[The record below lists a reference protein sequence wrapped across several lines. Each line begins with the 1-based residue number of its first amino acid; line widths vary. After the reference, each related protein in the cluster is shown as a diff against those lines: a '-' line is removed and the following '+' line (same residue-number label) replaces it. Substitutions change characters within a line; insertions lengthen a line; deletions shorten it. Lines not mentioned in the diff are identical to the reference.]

1 MKVLAERVEQTFNC
15 KEPGPKQEVEGR
27 PISSEYLKYLTN
39 VHASKKVFCIYIAL
53 INRAI

>member
-27 PISSEYLKYLTN
+27 PISSEYLNDLIN
-39 VHASKKVFCIYIAL
+39 VHAGKKIVF
-53 INRAI
+53 